1 MQQQDPHN
9 QYYLRSNN
17 SHNRLGPASNNTMN
31 PKSVSNA
38 PGNMSPNMSPLQMG
52 GGLGLRSI
60 NNRRNIDGG
69 IGQSYNNGIPANGQI
84 SAINGIGG

>member
-1 MQQQDPHN
+1 
-9 QYYLRSNN
+9 
-17 SHNRLGPASNNTMN
+17 MN
-31 PKSVSNA
+31 PKVGGNV

-84 SAINGIGG
+84 SAIGGIGG

>member
-1 MQQQDPHN
+1 MKV
-9 QYYLRSNN
+9 
-17 SHNRLGPASNNTMN
+17 NTMN
-31 PKSVSNA
+31 PKVGGNV

-69 IGQSYNNGIPANGQI
+69 IG
-84 SAINGIGG
+84 